1 MNKFILIFL
10 FIFCFAK
17 SQLYRGSELRT
28 LEPVLYGKFE
38 VRYKPAQGDGL
49 VSSFFVYN
57 DDFPNTDWVE
67 VDIEVLGR
75 YPNIVDMNVITNT
88 SHLRTHFTTMNTH
101 LDFQVYGF
109 EWTPDYVAW
118 FINGEEVYRQT
129 DDHIGDLVHS
139 AKIMMNIWNPVYEDW
154 VGIWD
159 DRVLPRFAYYDW
171 VRYASYTPG
180 SGDTGTNN
188 NFTFQWQDD
197 FDEFDEN
204 LWEKSHNHTWG
215 GNQSL
220 FIEENIVFENGYMI
234 LCLTDNEKIGYQDQN
249 PPHLLWARADRD
261 SIIVQFSEE
270 LDPETSQSINNYT
283 IPGVSIDSAILMEN
297 KRTVH
302 LHVSDLSLDDDYTMY
317 IIGIKDDALPP
328 NNQVTQSVAID
339 MPNSVSFPLKINNA
353 GENYGDF
360 VADQIWSSNVE
371 YGHMSGNYQITEE
384 DINNTDQDDVY
395 KTSLNRVA
403 SYKVRVPRGIYSVIM
418 KLSENHYNMT
428 GDRSFDVFAE
438 DSMWIS
444 NLDVY
449 ALANTHNAF
458 DTTLNGLRVDDGI
471 LDLYFS
477 AINYGAGYEY
487 AGPFLNGLEIHL
499 LEELSVKNIEP
510 TEFFISSPFP
520 NPFNNQL
527 IIPIELKKESHLVV
541 NVFNIRGQL
550 METIHKGRLLKGV
563 YNLEWNAKNMSSGLY
578 LIQIK
583 INNQVQY
590 EKSILLK

>member
-38 VRYKPAQGDGL
+38 VRYKPAQCDGL

-129 DDHIGDLVHS
+129 DDHIGDLVHP

-180 SGDTGTNN
+180 SGDTGTDN

-234 LCLTDNEKIGYQDQN
+234 LCLTDNENIGYQDQN
-249 PPHLLWARADRD
+249 PPHLLWARADGD

-339 MPNSVSFPLKINNA
+339 MPNPISFPLKI
-353 GENYGDF
+353 
-360 VADQIWSSNVE
+360 
-371 YGHMSGNYQITEE
+371 
-384 DINNTDQDDVY
+384 
-395 KTSLNRVA
+395 
-403 SYKVRVPRGIYSVIM
+403 
-418 KLSENHYNMT
+418 KL
-428 GDRSFDVFAE
+428 
-438 DSMWIS
+438 
-444 NLDVY
+444 
-449 ALANTHNAF
+449 
-458 DTTLNGLRVDDGI
+458 
-471 LDLYFS
+471 LY
-477 AINYGAGYEY
+477 
-487 AGPFLNGLEIHL
+487 
-499 LEELSVKNIEP
+499 
-510 TEFFISSPFP
+510 
-520 NPFNNQL
+520 
-527 IIPIELKKESHLVV
+527 
-541 NVFNIRGQL
+541 
-550 METIHKGRLLKGV
+550 
-563 YNLEWNAKNMSSGLY
+563 
-578 LIQIK
+578 
-583 INNQVQY
+583 
-590 EKSILLK
+590 

>member
-129 DDHIGDLVHS
+129 DDHIGDLVHP

-234 LCLTDNEKIGYQDQN
+234 LCLTDNENIGYQDQN
-249 PPHLLWARADRD
+249 PPHLLWARADGD

-302 LHVSDLSLDDDYTMY
+302 LHVSDLSLDDGYTMY

-339 MPNSVSFPLKINNA
+339 MPNPISFPLKINNA

-418 KLSENHYNMT
+418 KLSENQYNMT

-449 ALANTHNAF
+449 ALANTYNAF

-541 NVFNIRGQL
+541 NVFNIKGQL

-563 YNLEWNAKNMSSGLY
+563 YNLKWNAKNMSSGLY

-583 INNQVQY
+583 INNQVQH